1 VIEGHEAARRIM
13 GSEFNEQ
20 NLLIDEHDFTGMKK
34 GAEVSVWPSDDH
46 SGHKTREVG
55 ELVGLAQQEAVVEKK
70 TPNGETRV
78 RVHLPRWNYR
88 VELAGARNGIASH
101 RHPVHQHGGDEGL
114 GAEHYQERH

>member
-1 VIEGHEAARRIM
+1 VIEGPEVTKRVI
-13 GSEFNEQ
+13 GSEFHEQ
-20 NLLIDEHDFTGMKK
+20 NLAVDEHDFTSVKK
-34 GAEVSVWPSDDH
+34 GAEVTVWPIDDH

-55 ELVGLAQQEAVVEKK
+55 ELVGLTHQEAVVEKK

-88 VELAGARNGIASH
+88 VEPADAKNGVANH
-101 RHPVHQHGGDEGL
+101 HQPMHQHGGDEGL